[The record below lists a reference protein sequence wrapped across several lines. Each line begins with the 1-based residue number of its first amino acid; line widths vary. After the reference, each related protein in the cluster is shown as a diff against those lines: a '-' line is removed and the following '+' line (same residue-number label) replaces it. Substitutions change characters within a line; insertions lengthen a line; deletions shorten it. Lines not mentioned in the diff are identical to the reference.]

1 MCSLRQFRPSD
12 KGIIPIQQA
21 TGILKRGI
29 ANSGEKNMERGN
41 KAEIRNPLL
50 ALPAAHRIKSL
61 PVEMYRELREL
72 AALLTEMAQDEACRA
87 DKAWSKSKGP
97 MAAYWKAV
105 SVYAKHVRVLCR
117 G

>member
-21 TGILKRGI
+21 TSILKRGT
-29 ANSGEKNMERGN
+29 ANSGEKNMERSN

-50 ALPAAHRIKSL
+50 ALPAPHRIKSL
-61 PVEMYRELREL
+61 PVEMRREL
-72 AALLTEMAQDEACRA
+72 AALPTEMAQDAACRA
-87 DKAWSKSKGP
+87 DKAWGKSKGP

>member
-1 MCSLRQFRPSD
+1 
-12 KGIIPIQQA
+12 
-21 TGILKRGI
+21 
-29 ANSGEKNMERGN
+29 
-41 KAEIRNPLL
+41 
-50 ALPAAHRIKSL
+50 
-61 PVEMYRELREL
+61 MYRELREL

>member
-1 MCSLRQFRPSD
+1 
-12 KGIIPIQQA
+12 
-21 TGILKRGI
+21 
-29 ANSGEKNMERGN
+29 MERNN
-41 KAEIRNPLL
+41 KAVIRNPLL

-61 PVEMYRELREL
+61 PVEMRREL
-72 AALLTEMAQDEACRA
+72 AALLTEMAQDAACRA

-105 SVYAKHVRVLCR
+105 SVYAKHARVLCS